1 MSGELPVH
9 WSPAALRDLD
19 GVLEYLTAHNPLAAE
34 RLVEEILEA
43 SDSLATLAHRGKPG
57 RVPGTR
63 EMLTDRPYVLVY
75 RVEEGQGVRLLRL
88 WHAAIIR

>member
-1 MSGELPVH
+1 MTGEVPVH
-9 WSPAALRDLD
+9 WAPAALRDLD
-19 GVLEYLTAHNPLAAE
+19 AVLEYLAAQNPLAAE

-57 RVPGTR
+57 RAPNTR
-63 EMLTDRPYVLVY
+63 EMLTDRPYVLIY
-75 RVEEGQGVRLLRL
+75 RVDEAGVRLLRL

>member
-1 MSGELPVH
+1 MNVELAVT
-9 WSPAALRDLD
+9 WTPAALRDLD
-19 GVLEYLTAHNPLAAE
+19 TVLSYLAAQNPLAAA
-34 RLVEEILEA
+34 RLVDEILSA

-75 RVEEGQGVRLLRL
+75 RVDEAGVRLLRL

>member
-1 MSGELPVH
+1 MNAQLAVH

-19 GVLEYLTAHNPLAAE
+19 DVLEYLATHNPLAAE
-34 RLVEEILEA
+34 RLVEEVLEA
-43 SDSLATLAHRGKPG
+43 SGSLATLAHRGKPG

-75 RVEEGQGVRLLRL
+75 RVDEAGVRLLRL

>member
-1 MSGELPVH
+1 MNVEQPVT
-9 WSPAALRDLD
+9 WTPVALRDLEA
-19 GVLEYLTAHNPLAAE
+19 VLTYLAAQNPLAAK
-34 RLVEEILEA
+34 RLVDEILSV

-63 EMLTDRPYVLVY
+63 EVLADRPYVLVY
-75 RVEEGQGVRLLRL
+75 RVEEAGVRLLRL

>member
-1 MSGELPVH
+1 MSAGLAVT
-9 WSPAALRDLD
+9 WAPAALRDLD
-19 GVLEYLTAHNPLAAE
+19 VVLTYLAAQNPLAAE
-34 RLVEEILEA
+34 RLVDEILAA

-75 RVEEGQGVRLLRL
+75 RVDEATVRLLRL
-88 WHAAIIR
+88 WHAAIMR

>member
-1 MSGELPVH
+1 MNVEQPVT
-9 WSPAALRDLD
+9 WTPAALRDLEA
-19 GVLEYLTAHNPLAAE
+19 VLTYLAAQNPLAAK
-34 RLVEEILEA
+34 RLVDEILSV

-63 EMLTDRPYVLVY
+63 EVLADRPYVLVY
-75 RVEEGQGVRLLRL
+75 RVEEAGVRLLRL

>member
-1 MSGELPVH
+1 MSGEMAVH
-9 WSPAALRDLD
+9 WSPAALRDME

-63 EMLTDRPYVLVY
+63 EMLADRPYVLVY
-75 RVEEGQGVRLLRL
+75 RVDEATGQRLLRL

>member
-1 MSGELPVH
+1 MNVELTVTWTP
-9 WSPAALRDLD
+9 PALRDLD
-19 GVLEYLTAHNPLAAE
+19 AVLAYLAAHNPLAAE
-34 RLVEEILEA
+34 RLADEILVA
-43 SDSLATLAHRGKPG
+43 SDSLATLSHRGKPG

-75 RVEEGQGVRLLRL
+75 RVDEAGVRLLRL

>member
-1 MSGELPVH
+1 MSAELPVH
-9 WSPAALRDLD
+9 WCPAALRDLD
-19 GVLEYLTAHNPLAAE
+19 LVLEYLTSHNPLAAE

-75 RVEEGQGVRLLRL
+75 RVEEAGVRLLRL
-88 WHAAIIR
+88 WHAAILR